1 MIVDSSAVVAVL
13 NQETGWQAFDQALRE
28 ASGSQMSAATYVELG
43 VVVDSMGDPSI
54 SRRLDRLLSA
64 WGVDVVPL
72 TAAQAGLARA
82 AYRDYGRGC
91 GHPARLNL
99 GDCFAYALAADTG
112 RALLFK
118 GDDFGHTDVIPA
130 LPAINRS
137 KAR

>member
-1 MIVDSSAVVAVL
+1 
-13 NQETGWQAFDQALRE
+13 
-28 ASGSQMSAATYVELG
+28 
-43 VVVDSMGDPSI
+43 
-54 SRRLDRLLSA
+54 
-64 WGVDVVPL
+64 VVPL

-82 AYRDYGRGC
+82 AFRDYGRGS

-99 GDCFAYALAADTG
+99 SDCFAYALAADTG